1 VLQALPSGQP
11 HVQLTELLRQH
22 QLFLLMLRCDCLCCM
37 CCLDICMHSWRAKR
51 PPPFIAFFK
60 SAHAVCWVLLQA
72 LPSGQ
77 PHAQLTELTGLKGA
91 IGQRCIVMGV
101 ISSSEE
107 GGTCIEDE
115 GAVVPLDL
123 SNAKTTGGFITGGWQ
138 RMPCN
143 IIW

>member
-1 VLQALPSGQP
+1 
-11 HVQLTELLRQH
+11 
-22 QLFLLMLRCDCLCCM
+22 LCY
-37 CCLDICMHSWRAKR
+37 RYA
-51 PPPFIAFFK
+51 
-60 SAHAVCWVLLQA
+60 LQA

-107 GGTCIEDE
+107 GGSCIEDE

-123 SNAKTTGGFITGGWQ
+123 SNAKTTGGLITGEKMVIFLRLSILRQ
-138 RMPCN
+138 LH
-143 IIW
+143 